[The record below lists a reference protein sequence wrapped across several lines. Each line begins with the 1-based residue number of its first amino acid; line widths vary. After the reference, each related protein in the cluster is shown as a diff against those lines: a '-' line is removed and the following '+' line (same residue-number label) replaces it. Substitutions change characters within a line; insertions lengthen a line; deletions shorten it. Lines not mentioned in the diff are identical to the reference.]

1 MTYARGVAVVTG
13 AASGIGAAVARRLVE
28 AHYRVVL
35 IDLDG
40 RLLETVRAE
49 LEPHCCAL
57 QLDITDKHA
66 IEALPDGI
74 PADFQPIRALVNAAG
89 HDPGGTARFDAGSID
104 DWASAIETNL
114 IGTMRVT
121 RALLPGMVSRN
132 AGDIVNLGSIA
143 GIRIVPDMAAYNAS
157 KAGIHAFSDHLRADL
172 RDTAIRVIEILPGLT
187 KTDLIRK
194 RYRGDEQRTEEYFAR
209 FKMALEPDDIARTV
223 LYALDAPAHMV
234 LAQAVVL
241 PANRW

>member
-1 MTYARGVAVVTG
+1 VTG
-13 AASGIGAAVARRLVE
+13 AASGIGAAVTRRLVE
-28 AHYRVVL
+28 ARYRAVL
-35 IDLDG
+35 IDIDEQ
-40 RLLETVRAE
+40 LLENVRAE
-49 LEPHCCAL
+49 LAPHCCAL
-57 QLDITDKHA
+57 PLDITDEREIA
-66 IEALPDGI
+66 SLQDRI
-74 PADFQPIRALVNAAG
+74 PAEFRPIGTLINGAG
-89 HDPGGTARFDAGSID
+89 HDPGGTTRYDLGSID
-104 DWASAIETNL
+104 DWVSTIETNL
-114 IGTMRVT
+114 IGTMRIT
-121 RALLPGMVSRN
+121 HALLPGMVARN
-132 AGDIVNLGSIA
+132 AGDIVNIGSIA
-143 GIRIVPDMAAYNAS
+143 GIRIVPDMAAYDTS

-194 RYRGDEQRTEEYFAR
+194 RYCGDERRTEEYYAR